1 MVAAPLTA
9 EIVMS
14 VQVTVTSMI
23 YMKIY
28 HWEVKHCKTIMSM
41 MMIAQIS
48 KHISFTVCTWQC
60 YDPWA
65 CECKSGRNGLRS
77 PSSPSPSPYSSH
89 SYESPLDNIASYQGD
104 TWVHHLQFKSRVKS
118 SVGKPGLP
126 SHQHRVIII
135 KDWFWILI
143 KKKKCPFAKTHVHR
157 HRLLFDYQTSKQGYP
172 G

>member
-1 MVAAPLTA
+1 MFRGQWFNWSSSSHSCLIKKGFKNIQTLQPDDNNAVYRCEAKNRMVAAPLTA

-14 VQVTVTSMI
+14 VQVMVTSMI

-41 MMIAQIS
+41 MMMMIIAQIS

-77 PSSPSPSPYSSH
+77 PSSPSPSPYSSSAFYTFIWKPSWQRSILSRWH
-89 SYESPLDNIASYQGD
+89 LSASPPIQIPRQVFSG
-104 TWVHHLQFKSRVKS
+104 
-118 SVGKPGLP
+118 
-126 SHQHRVIII
+126 
-135 KDWFWILI
+135 
-143 KKKKCPFAKTHVHR
+143 
-157 HRLLFDYQTSKQGYP
+157 
-172 G
+172 